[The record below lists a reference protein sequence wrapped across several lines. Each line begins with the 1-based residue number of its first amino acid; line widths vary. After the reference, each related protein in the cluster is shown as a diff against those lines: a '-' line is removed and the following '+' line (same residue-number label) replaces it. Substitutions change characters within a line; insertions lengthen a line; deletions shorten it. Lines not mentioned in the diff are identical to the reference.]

1 MHNFQMNIYIC
12 NNSLQ
17 YLFQQWFKRR
27 RKADQKRG
35 KEVMRGDPSGLLSEL
50 KKVRSTFQL
59 LPTSKALE
67 EEGPKGNNTTEKT
80 LHGEPKEDKKMIPVT
95 KKEPGPTPFVWPH
108 PRDLPLFF
116 GVPSMECVPYAF
128 PALKSTIRTTPTKT
142 PTKEVGKSQFTPA
155 LLESS
160 CAKSN
165 IRIRDPFEEDPTPTK
180 KRRKLS
186 NDAMRA
192 SVDTMMED
200 ILGGTSHLLPH
211 IDSFLW
217 SKEGPRFT

>member
-1 MHNFQMNIYIC
+1 
-12 NNSLQ
+12 
-17 YLFQQWFKRR
+17 
-27 RKADQKRG
+27 
-35 KEVMRGDPSGLLSEL
+35 MRGDPSGLLSEL

-59 LPTSKALE
+59 RPTARALVD
-67 EEGPKGNNTTEKT
+67 EGPKRDNTTET
-80 LHGEPKEDKKMIPVT
+80 SLHGGSQEDKKMTLGT
-95 KKEPGPTPFVWPH
+95 KKDPGLTPLLWPH
-108 PRDLPLFF
+108 LRDLPFFF
-116 GVPSMECVPYAF
+116 GVPSMECVPYTF

-142 PTKEVGKSQFTPA
+142 PTKEAGKSQFTPA

-217 SKEGPRFT
+217 SKEGPRFTWIICAFCDILWPTYVLFLPSKGVVN